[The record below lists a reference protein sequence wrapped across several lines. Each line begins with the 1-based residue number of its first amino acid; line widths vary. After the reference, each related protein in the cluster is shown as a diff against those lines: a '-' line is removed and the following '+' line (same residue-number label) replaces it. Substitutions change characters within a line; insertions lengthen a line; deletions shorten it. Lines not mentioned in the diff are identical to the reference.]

1 VIFPLDLLEISFLLA
16 IMAIV
21 LLVTSELLSP
31 HHRKANILI
40 NKKKLRNAAVGFSVL
55 FMITIGIRIVTLI
68 LQF

>member
-1 VIFPLDLLEISFLLA
+1 MIFPLDLLEISFLLA

>member
-1 VIFPLDLLEISFLLA
+1 MIFPLDLLEISFLLA

-55 FMITIGIRIVTLI
+55 FMITIGIRIIALI